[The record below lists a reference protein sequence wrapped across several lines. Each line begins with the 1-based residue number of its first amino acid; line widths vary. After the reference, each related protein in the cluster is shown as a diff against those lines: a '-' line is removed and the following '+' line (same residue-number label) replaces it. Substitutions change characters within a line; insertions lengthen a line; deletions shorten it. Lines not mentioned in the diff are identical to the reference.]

1 MRQETSDVKSKTK
14 VVGQVTVDIYE
25 TVDELVANVDEKV
38 ILDMFNKANKIA
50 AQAKERQAHSPA
62 KLGKGKKFAMCMNM
76 LTVEEMGT
84 CAGDFEAMSE
94 LALTKMPEV
103 EAALA
108 LSEEAT
114 D

>member
-1 MRQETSDVKSKTK
+1 MREETSDVKSKTK
-14 VVGQVTVDIYE
+14 VVGQVTVNIYE

-50 AQAKERQAHSPA
+50 AQAKERQAHAPT
-62 KLGKGKKFAMCMNM
+62 KLGKGKKFAMCMN
-76 LTVEEMGT
+76 LLSVEEMAT
-84 CAGDFEAMSE
+84 CAGDFDAMSE
-94 LALTKMPEV
+94 LAMTKMPEV

-108 LSEEAT
+108 LAGEST